1 MAAAKMPPAMADA
14 VARMISAMSPSAM
27 SPSAVSST
35 TVPAVCN
42 HYEADQAQRYENG
55 QPKWVPGKITM

>member
-14 VARMISAMSPSAM
+14 VARMISAM